1 MHTIGED
8 RLLSIAEV
16 ATKLGCSK
24 ASVYRRVRAGELP
37 ASRLGD
43 GLTPFRISERELVD
57 WLEAHRLR
65 SVRQPSNGPDAA

>member
-1 MHTIGED
+1 MYTIGPD

-43 GLTPFRISERELVD
+43 GLTPFRISERELAG
-57 WLEAHRLR
+57 WLEQNRITG
-65 SVRQPSNGPDAA
+65 PPDAA